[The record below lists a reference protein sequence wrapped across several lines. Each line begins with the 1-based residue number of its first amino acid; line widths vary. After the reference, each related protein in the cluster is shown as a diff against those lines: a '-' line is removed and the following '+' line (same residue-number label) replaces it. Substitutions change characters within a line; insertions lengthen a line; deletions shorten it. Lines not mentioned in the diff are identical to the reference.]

1 MAHIARKTLLSLVA
15 ACVAQG
21 VAFAQDAQESFLD
34 AVRMIRKNE
43 VEEGLAKLRAA
54 VEADPSSEEA
64 FELWKAANAAHGVDV
79 WDMLLAQGGEFAT
92 LARTLIDRATLGRDA
107 LSRDDAAI
115 AALVEASQS
124 DDFATRNQANAAL
137 AADHGEFAVPH
148 LIQILADSDSGR
160 EADLAMVSVLRIGRP
175 AVLPL
180 IEALKSGNALL
191 RRNAASAL
199 GRIGDRRAGASLA
212 VLAND
217 PIEGVRAAA
226 AAAMKA
232 LGARSG
238 AASGMLV
245 EEAKAYLD
253 GADTAVDSAV
263 VWTFDPATGNV
274 TPSDVPAGLYSLELA
289 KMRALDALTVDPR
302 NGAAIEVLG
311 QAYLA
316 QNAKLDSDPD
326 VSAAADSQ
334 GGLQV
339 AAMAIGFDTGR
350 AAAMAA
356 DLEAQS
362 SDVDGSAEDLGVVE
376 GDTIG
381 DTPLADALGSSE
393 TSVRYAAALSM
404 ARKESVPA
412 AGRVVSVLAEAA
424 TEEALRAVLVID
436 SDPTTLAAAA
446 ELAAHRGYAVRA
458 VADGKE
464 GVATF
469 YGFPA
474 FDIVFVSENAKTVD
488 ATSIAG
494 LVKKRSES
502 TKVVLLTRSE
512 DAESAFEGKVDGVL
526 MPEEDAAGFAA
537 AQFAATTEEMVESL
551 EDRRARADVFARA
564 AADALSRV
572 AASGASITAAA
583 GALAGQLDRDDSV
596 AVPAAR
602 ALGAAGNASHAAG
615 LVETMTREGASDDL
629 KKACADA
636 LGAILARSGEAA
648 QGPFAQ
654 LFAVAADKDASL
666 DVRQA
671 AAHALGQARLGA
683 AERLRVAE
691 VLHAIATGDA

>member
-1 MAHIARKTLLSLVA
+1 MAHFARKTLLSLVA

-21 VAFAQDAQESFLD
+21 VTFAQDAQESFLD

-64 FELWKAANAAHGVDV
+64 FDLWKAANAAHGIDV
-79 WDMLLAQGGEFAT
+79 WDMLLAQGGDFAT

-115 AALVEASQS
+115 ATLVTASQS

-148 LIQILADSDSGR
+148 LIQILADSDAGR

-175 AVLPL
+175 AVLPM

-191 RRNAASAL
+191 RRNAATAL
-199 GRIGDRRAGASLA
+199 GRIGDRRAGASLS

-226 AAAMKA
+226 AAAMKG
-232 LGARSG
+232 LGVRAG

-263 VWTFDPATGNV
+263 VWKFDGATGNV
-274 TPSDVPAGLYSLELA
+274 VPSDVPAGLYSLELA
-289 KMRALDALTVDPR
+289 KTRALDALTADPR
-302 NGAAIEVLG
+302 NRAALEVLG
-311 QAYLA
+311 QAYVA
-316 QNAKLDSDPD
+316 QNAKIDTDPD
-326 VSAAADSQ
+326 VGAAADAQ
-334 GGLQV
+334 GALQI
-339 AAMAIGFDTGR
+339 AAMAVGFDTGR

-362 SDVDGSAEDLGVVE
+362 GDVDGSAEDLGIVE

-381 DTPLADALGSSE
+381 DTPLTDLLGSSE
-393 TSVRYAAALSM
+393 TSARYAAALSL

-436 SDPTTLAAAA
+436 PDPTTLAAAA
-446 ELAAHRGYAVRA
+446 DLAARRGFAVRA

-474 FDIVFVSENAKTVD
+474 FDVVFVSENARGVD

-502 TKVVLLTRSE
+502 TKVVLLTRSDE
-512 DAESAFEGKVDGVL
+512 AESAFEGKVDGFL
-526 MPEEDAAGFAA
+526 MPEDDAAGFAA
-537 AQFAATTEEMVESL
+537 DQFAATTEEMVESL

-572 AASGASITAAA
+572 AGTGASITAAA

-602 ALGAAGNASHAAG
+602 ALGAAGNASHADG
-615 LVETMTREGASDDL
+615 LVDAMTREDASDDL

-636 LGAILARSGEAA
+636 LGAILARSGDAA
-648 QGPFAQ
+648 ANPFAY
-654 LFAVAADKDASL
+654 LFAAAADAEASL
-666 DVRQA
+666 EVRQA